1 DLGQRPIGLQAFATW
16 NLGAHLVNA
25 LPALEK
31 QAPSEQLHQAKG
43 DETSADKLAA
53 WLASLGAPAVRD
65 WHFARLG
72 ARQQCF
78 VSKSACWR
86 PNARAPPAGIVCK
99 PWLSRGDSRAA
110 LKRGCS
116 VLAHCARS
124 STEARVKIGRA
135 HV

>member
-1 DLGQRPIGLQAFATW
+1 VIFIARVLLMGGLCLALAATTRWSTYGADLGQRPIGLQAFATW

-53 WLASLGAPAVRD
+53 WLASPGAPAVRD

-86 PNARAPPAGIVCK
+86 PNARAPPAGIV
-99 PWLSRGDSRAA
+99 
-110 LKRGCS
+110 
-116 VLAHCARS
+116 
-124 STEARVKIGRA
+124 
-135 HV
+135 